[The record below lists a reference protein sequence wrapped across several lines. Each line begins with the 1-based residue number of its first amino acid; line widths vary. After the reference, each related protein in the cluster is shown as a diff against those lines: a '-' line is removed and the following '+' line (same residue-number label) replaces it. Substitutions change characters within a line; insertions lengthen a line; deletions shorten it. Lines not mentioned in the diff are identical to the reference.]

1 MATSED
7 DPVGYDAQPA
17 APVKDWTKSLWWRAF
32 LFLAGTASAATTA
45 GIATWWAV
53 KVYNFLP

>member
-7 DPVGYDAQPA
+7 DPVGYDAEPA
-17 APVKDWTKSLWWRAF
+17 APVKDWTKSVAWKF
-32 LFLAGTASAATTA
+32 VITTA
-45 GIATWWAV
+45 TLLGASTVLAFAAWWAV